1 MFFQA
6 ADASED
12 ASADAAAD
20 INIRKLLLQE
30 KMEKLQNT
38 RLEEMRLDYQR
49 FLKTRIKSGQN
60 KSP

>member
-20 INIRKLLLQE
+20 INISRHKNWTDPMTRNIENYDFKVVLLCIVPMLTAS
-30 KMEKLQNT
+30 KVCL
-38 RLEEMRLDYQR
+38 
-49 FLKTRIKSGQN
+49 FS
-60 KSP
+60 

>member
-20 INIRKLLLQE
+20 INIRNVQ
-30 KMEKLQNT
+30 
-38 RLEEMRLDYQR
+38 LENF
-49 FLKTRIKSGQN
+49 FLFYFIGL
-60 KSP
+60 